1 MMTLSRRRLLTGT
14 AGLLVAGVLT
24 QALPGSL
31 AFASPPLAAAVAP
44 SASFTAISVR
54 LTGLDQPDALLA
66 QRLYSWL
73 HAHFPQLDS
82 LLDTLSAL
90 LQQQPAAN
98 GSSLPTLLSTQPKAL
113 DDLYQALVSGWYLG
127 VVGPLPR
134 PQCIAFENI
143 VSYQL
148 VRDSL
153 LPPSYAPGQPNF
165 WTQPPARRAH
175 V

>member
-1 MMTLSRRRLLTGT
+1 MTLSRRRLLTGT
-14 AGLLVAGVLT
+14 AGLLVAGVLA
-24 QALPGSL
+24 QVLPGNL
-31 AFASPPLAAAVAP
+31 ALAAPPLAAAVAP
-44 SASFTAISVR
+44 SASFRAISIT
-54 LTGLDQPDALLA
+54 LTGLAQPDTLLA

-73 HAHFPQLDS
+73 HEHVPQLDS
-82 LLDTLSAL
+82 QLDTLSTL

-98 GSSLPTLLSTQPKAL
+98 GSTLLTLLSSQPNAL
-113 DDLYQALVSGWYLG
+113 NDLYQALVSGWYLG

-143 VSYQL
+143 VSYQR
-148 VRDSL
+148 VRDWL

>member
-1 MMTLSRRRLLTGT
+1 MTLSRRRLLTGT

-24 QALPGSL
+24 QVLPGNL
-31 AFASPPLAAAVAP
+31 AFAAPPLAAAVAP
-44 SASFTAISVR
+44 SASFRAISVT
-54 LTGLDQPDALLA
+54 LTGLAQPDTLLA

-73 HAHFPQLDS
+73 HEHVPQLDS
-82 LLDTLSAL
+82 QLDTLSTL

-98 GSSLPTLLSTQPKAL
+98 GSTLSTLLSSQPQAL
-113 DDLYQALVSGWYLG
+113 NDLYQALVSGWYLG

-143 VSYQL
+143 VSYQR
-148 VRDSL
+148 VRDWL

>member
-24 QALPGSL
+24 QVLPGNL
-31 AFASPPLAAAVAP
+31 AFAAPPLAAAVAP
-44 SASFTAISVR
+44 SASFRAISIT
-54 LTGLDQPDALLA
+54 LTGLEQPDTLLA

-73 HAHFPQLDS
+73 HEHVPQLDS
-82 LLDTLSAL
+82 QLDTLSTL

-98 GSSLPTLLSTQPKAL
+98 GSTLLTLLSSQPKAL
-113 DDLYQALVSGWYLG
+113 NDLYQALVSGWYLG

-143 VSYQL
+143 VSYQR
-148 VRDSL
+148 VRDWL

>member
-1 MMTLSRRRLLTGT
+1 MTLSRRRLLTGT
-14 AGLLVAGVLT
+14 AGLLVAGILT
-24 QALPGSL
+24 QVLPGKL
-31 AFASPPLAAAVAP
+31 ALAAPPLAAAIAP
-44 SASFTAISVR
+44 SASFNAISVK
-54 LTGLDQPDALLA
+54 LTGIEQPDALLS

-73 HAHFPQLDS
+73 HDHFPQLDS
-82 LLDTLSAL
+82 QLDTLSTL

-98 GSSLPTLLSTQPKAL
+98 GSSLLTLLSSQPKAIN
-113 DDLYQALVSGWYLG
+113 DLYQALVSGWYLG

-148 VRDSL
+148 LRDSL

>member
-1 MMTLSRRRLLTGT
+1 MTLSRRRLLTGT
-14 AGLLVAGVLT
+14 AGLLVAGILT
-24 QALPGSL
+24 QVLPGKL
-31 AFASPPLAAAVAP
+31 ALAAPPLAAAITP
-44 SASFTAISVR
+44 SASFNAISVK
-54 LTGLDQPDALLA
+54 LTGIEQPDALLS

-73 HAHFPQLDS
+73 HDHFPQLDS
-82 LLDTLSAL
+82 QLDTLSTL

-98 GSSLPTLLSTQPKAL
+98 GSSLLTLLSSQPKAIN
-113 DDLYQALVSGWYLG
+113 DLYQALVSGWYLG

-148 VRDSL
+148 LRDSL

>member
-1 MMTLSRRRLLTGT
+1 MITLSRRRLLTGT
-14 AGLLVAGVLT
+14 AGLLVAGVLA
-24 QALPGSL
+24 QVLPASL

-44 SASFTAISVR
+44 SASFRAISVR
-54 LTGLDQPDALLA
+54 LTAFDQPDALLS

-73 HAHFPQLDS
+73 HDHFPLLDS
-82 LLDTLSAL
+82 QLDTLNTL
-90 LQQQPAAN
+90 LQQQPDAN
-98 GSSLPTLLSTQPKAL
+98 GSALLTLLAAQPKAL
-113 DDLYQALVSGWYLG
+113 NDLYQALVSGWYLG

-143 VSYQL
+143 ASYRL

-153 LPPSYAPGQPNF
+153 LPPSYAPGQPDF

>member
-1 MMTLSRRRLLTGT
+1 MTLSRRRLLTGT

-24 QALPGSL
+24 QVLPGNL
-31 AFASPPLAAAVAP
+31 AFAAPPLAAAVAP
-44 SASFTAISVR
+44 SASFRAISIT
-54 LTGLDQPDALLA
+54 LTGLEQPDTLLA

-73 HAHFPQLDS
+73 HEHVPQLDS
-82 LLDTLSAL
+82 QLDTLSTL

-98 GSSLPTLLSTQPKAL
+98 GSTLLTLLSSQPKAL
-113 DDLYQALVSGWYLG
+113 NDLYQALVSGWYLG

-143 VSYQL
+143 VSYQR
-148 VRDSL
+148 VRDWL

>member
-24 QALPGSL
+24 QVLPASL

-44 SASFTAISVR
+44 SASFRAISVS
-54 LTGLDQPDALLA
+54 LTGLDQPDAILA

-73 HAHFPQLDS
+73 HDHVPQLDS
-82 LLDTLSAL
+82 QLDTLSAL

-98 GSSLPTLLSTQPKAL
+98 GSSLLTLLGTQPKAL
-113 DDLYQALVSGWYLG
+113 NDLYQTLVSGWYLG
-127 VVGPLPR
+127 IVGPLPH

-148 VRDSL
+148 VPDSL

>member
-1 MMTLSRRRLLTGT
+1 MTLSRRRLLTGT
-14 AGLLVAGVLT
+14 AGLLVAGILT
-24 QALPGSL
+24 QVLPGKL
-31 AFASPPLAAAVAP
+31 ALAAPPLAAAIAP
-44 SASFTAISVR
+44 SASFNAISVK
-54 LTGLDQPDALLA
+54 LTGIEQPDVLLS

-73 HAHFPQLDS
+73 HDHFPQLDS
-82 LLDTLSAL
+82 QLDTLSAL

-98 GSSLPTLLSTQPKAL
+98 GSSLLTLLSSQPKAIN
-113 DDLYQALVSGWYLG
+113 DLYQALVSGWYLG

-148 VRDSL
+148 LRDSL